1 MSEIVRVPKE
11 LSGVSDSV
19 QLDANCTFTRL
30 LKDKM
35 AMQVLDCRM
44 LASWETGIFSV
55 SFTLDGQRQVVG
67 VRLDELLELL
77 SAANAARAEKD
88 GGEKNGPEEVR

>member
-1 MSEIVRVPKE
+1 
-11 LSGVSDSV
+11 
-19 QLDANCTFTRL
+19 
-30 LKDKM
+30 
-35 AMQVLDCRM
+35 M